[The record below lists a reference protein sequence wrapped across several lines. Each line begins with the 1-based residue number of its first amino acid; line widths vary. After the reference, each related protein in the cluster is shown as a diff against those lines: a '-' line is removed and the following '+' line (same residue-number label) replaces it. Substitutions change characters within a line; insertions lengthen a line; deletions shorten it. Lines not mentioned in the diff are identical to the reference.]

1 MNYKKWYWI
10 LREHIGEDTWID
22 IYETHQRCN
31 LCHQGL
37 CDADLDFHTGEYYV
51 ED

>member
-1 MNYKKWYWI
+1 M
-10 LREHIGEDTWID
+10 
-22 IYETHQRCN
+22 ETNRYIKVKCN

>member
-1 MNYKKWYWI
+1 MSMSKIEVK
-10 LREHIGEDTWID
+10 
-22 IYETHQRCN
+22 CN